1 MPFNAKLVVLLVLI
15 AFTIGHFIDGSDRS
29 QLLALMSLVMAYY
42 VFRKQP
48 PPRAGH

>member
-15 AFTIGHFIDGSDRS
+15 AFTIGTFINGDDKA

-42 VFRKQP
+42 VFRRQT